1 MPCNSGVSLTP
12 IVNGKPEQFAARG
25 LFNGLVLLG
34 DYTTNSYWDH
44 ITGECVHGPLQG
56 AQLPFSPFAL
66 RYVTVAGAL
75 AAAPDVQI
83 AFSTGMPLRGRFLK
97 AVTPFMHRVLGN
109 RLPPRFQRTV
119 GVEDTRRERM
129 DLGLGLWQGKT
140 SRYYPLSL
148 IRAAKDGILDRVDG
162 ETVFVYYDPESG
174 APDAL
179 FVDAH
184 SAASRDGGFDFDTGM
199 RLQHGKLV
207 DGNGRSLPTHRPQ
220 QMFTRWYG
228 FAFTFPHC
236 EIYAAGVERA

>member
-12 IVNGKPEQFAARG
+12 IVNGKPERFGPRG
-25 LFNGLVLLG
+25 LFNGLALLG

-56 AQLPFSPFAL
+56 AQLPFSPFSL

-75 AAAPDVQI
+75 ATAPDAQI
-83 AFSTGMPLRGRFLK
+83 AFSTGMPLKGRFLK
-97 AVTPFMHRVLGN
+97 FATPWMHRILGN
-109 RLPPRFQRTV
+109 RLPPHFRRTV
-119 GVEDTRRERM
+119 GEEDTRRERM

-148 IRAAKDGILDRVDG
+148 IRTAKDGILDQLEG
-162 ETVFVYYDPESG
+162 ETILVYYDAEAG

-179 FVDAH
+179 FVDAQT
-184 SAASRDGGFDFDTGM
+184 ATRLDGGFNFDTGV
-199 RLQHGKLV
+199 RLQYGKLV
-207 DGNGRSLPTHRPQ
+207 DDNGRFLPTRRPQ

-228 FAFTFPHC
+228 FAFTFPNC
-236 EIYAAGVERA
+236 DIYEDQL